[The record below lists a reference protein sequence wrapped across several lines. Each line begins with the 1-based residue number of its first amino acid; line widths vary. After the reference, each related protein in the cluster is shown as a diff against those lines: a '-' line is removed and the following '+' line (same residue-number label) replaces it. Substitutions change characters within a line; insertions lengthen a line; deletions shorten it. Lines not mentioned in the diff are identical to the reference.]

1 MPNLSWRLVKWH
13 FTLITIMALSSV
25 PSYVYELNLAQVSFF
40 SMMAWGVKFFR
51 AMSFLPWIHFYHGY
65 TFKNE
70 HHKNQSTTTDCN
82 YFFSGAHHALIQ
94 IIKSCLGPQR
104 NKHFSPLTTEYKC
117 ERNWFG
123 DDDIFTHPTESGI
136 PVILIPGSGAA
147 PKSSGVPALLWQ
159 GVVASRVSLAGFSRK
174 KKWIEGKQTV

>member
-1 MPNLSWRLVKWH
+1 
-13 FTLITIMALSSV
+13 
-25 PSYVYELNLAQVSFF
+25 
-40 SMMAWGVKFFR
+40 
-51 AMSFLPWIHFYHGY
+51 MSFLPWIHFYHGY

-123 DDDIFTHPTESGI
+123 DDDFFTHPTESGI
-136 PVILIPGSGAA
+136 LDSGVPVIQIPGSGAA
-147 PKSSGVPALLWQ
+147 PKSSG
-159 GVVASRVSLAGFSRK
+159 GTRVALAGSCGQPRFF
-174 KKWIEGKQTV
+174 GGLF